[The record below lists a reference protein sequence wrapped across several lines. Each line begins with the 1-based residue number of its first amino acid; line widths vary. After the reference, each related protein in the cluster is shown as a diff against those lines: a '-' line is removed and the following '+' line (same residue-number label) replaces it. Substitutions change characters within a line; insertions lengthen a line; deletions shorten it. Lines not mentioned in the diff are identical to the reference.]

1 MPPKSKINKQDILTS
16 SLEIIR
22 KSGFE
27 EVNARSI
34 AKEMNCSTNPIFRV
48 YKNMDELKE
57 ELIEEI
63 YKYYREFTDIYVDEN
78 DELYRVSYAYIEFA
92 RKEKNLFKAVY
103 ISDIGGQRTLSQI
116 IQSSYN
122 QNIIKKIEKDLKRH
136 QQTLTKQYQISFDE
150 ACQLFQN
157 IRFYT
162 HGIATYVLVDSIS
175 LSQEEVS
182 ELLKIAIKNFRN
194 AKN

>member
-122 QNIIKKIEKDLKRH
+122 QNI
-136 QQTLTKQYQISFDE
+136 
-150 ACQLFQN
+150 
-157 IRFYT
+157 RFYT

>member
-57 ELIEEI
+57 ELIALAMPI
-63 YKYYREFTDIYVDEN
+63 SN
-78 DELYRVSYAYIEFA
+78 LQ
-92 RKEKNLFKAVY
+92 EK
-103 ISDIGGQRTLSQI
+103 
-116 IQSSYN
+116 
-122 QNIIKKIEKDLKRH
+122 KKICSKLFIF
-136 QQTLTKQYQISFDE
+136 QI
-150 ACQLFQN
+150 
-157 IRFYT
+157 
-162 HGIATYVLVDSIS
+162 LVVK
-175 LSQEEVS
+175 ERYH
-182 ELLKIAIKNFRN
+182 K
-194 AKN
+194 

>member
-63 YKYYREFTDIYVDEN
+63 YKYYR
-78 DELYRVSYAYIEFA
+78 
-92 RKEKNLFKAVY
+92 
-103 ISDIGGQRTLSQI
+103 
-116 IQSSYN
+116 
-122 QNIIKKIEKDLKRH
+122 
-136 QQTLTKQYQISFDE
+136 
-150 ACQLFQN
+150 
-157 IRFYT
+157 
-162 HGIATYVLVDSIS
+162 
-175 LSQEEVS
+175 
-182 ELLKIAIKNFRN
+182 
-194 AKN
+194 

>member
-57 ELIEEI
+57 ELIEEVEQL
-63 YKYYREFTDIYVDEN
+63 RMEN
-78 DELYRVSYAYIEFA
+78 AYLKKLRA
-92 RKEKNLFKAVY
+92 L
-103 ISDIGGQRTLSQI
+103 
-116 IQSSYN
+116 IQKGTKPNSG
-122 QNIIKKIEKDLKRH
+122 KK
-136 QQTLTKQYQISFDE
+136 
-150 ACQLFQN
+150 
-157 IRFYT
+157 
-162 HGIATYVLVDSIS
+162 
-175 LSQEEVS
+175 
-182 ELLKIAIKNFRN
+182 
-194 AKN
+194 

>member
-1 MPPKSKINKQDILTS
+1 MCDQSKILI
-16 SLEIIR
+16 
-22 KSGFE
+22 
-27 EVNARSI
+27 V
-34 AKEMNCSTNPIFRV
+34 IFYLRV
-48 YKNMDELKE
+48 YNETVVKS
-57 ELIEEI
+57 
-63 YKYYREFTDIYVDEN
+63 YVK
-78 DELYRVSYAYIEFA
+78 
-92 RKEKNLFKAVY
+92 KEKNRY
-103 ISDIGGQRTLSQI
+103 CMGPGGNTGFTLLRTFQTFI
-116 IQSSYN
+116 DDKRRRKNERI
-122 QNIIKKIEKDLKRH
+122 IIKKIE
-136 QQTLTKQYQISFDE
+136 KQYQISFDE

>member
-78 DELYRVSYAYIEFA
+78 DELYRVSYAYIEFVWVFAYWWKIFA

-122 QNIIKKIEKDLKRH
+122 QNIIKKIE
-136 QQTLTKQYQISFDE
+136 KQYQISFDE

>member
-1 MPPKSKINKQDILTS
+1 MSTD
-16 SLEIIR
+16 
-22 KSGFE
+22 
-27 EVNARSI
+27 SI
-34 AKEMNCSTNPIFRV
+34 IFRNIQI
-48 YKNMDELKE
+48 YT
-57 ELIEEI
+57 IEG
-63 YKYYREFTDIYVDEN
+63 KDSFG
-78 DELYRVSYAYIEFA
+78 FG

-122 QNIIKKIEKDLKRH
+122 QNIIKKIEK
-136 QQTLTKQYQISFDE
+136 QYQISFDE

-157 IRFYT
+157 IRVYT

>member
-92 RKEKNLFKAVY
+92 RKEKKSVQSCLYFRYWWSKNA
-103 ISDIGGQRTLSQI
+103 ITNNSI
-116 IQSSYN
+116 IVQSKY
-122 QNIIKKIEKDLKRH
+122 
-136 QQTLTKQYQISFDE
+136 Y
-150 ACQLFQN
+150 
-157 IRFYT
+157 
-162 HGIATYVLVDSIS
+162 
-175 LSQEEVS
+175 
-182 ELLKIAIKNFRN
+182 
-194 AKN
+194 

>member
-63 YKYYREFTDIYVDEN
+63 YKYYREFTDIYVDE
-78 DELYRVSYAYIEFA
+78 
-92 RKEKNLFKAVY
+92 KAVY
-103 ISDIGGQRTLSQI
+103 TSDIGGQRTLSQI

-122 QNIIKKIEKDLKRH
+122 QNIIKKIE
-136 QQTLTKQYQISFDE
+136 KQYQISFDE

>member
-1 MPPKSKINKQDILTS
+1 MPIDDLAV
-16 SLEIIR
+16 LGEALR
-22 KSGFE
+22 
-27 EVNARSI
+27 A
-34 AKEMNCSTNPIFRV
+34 
-48 YKNMDELKE
+48 
-57 ELIEEI
+57 
-63 YKYYREFTDIYVDEN
+63 
-78 DELYRVSYAYIEFA
+78 A

-122 QNIIKKIEKDLKRH
+122 QNIIKKIE
-136 QQTLTKQYQISFDE
+136 KQYQISFDE

>member
-57 ELIEEI
+57 ELIE
-63 YKYYREFTDIYVDEN
+63 DINTIEN
-78 DELYRVSYAYIEFA
+78 LQIFMLMKMMNCIALAMPISNLQ
-92 RKEKNLFKAVY
+92 EK
-103 ISDIGGQRTLSQI
+103 
-116 IQSSYN
+116 
-122 QNIIKKIEKDLKRH
+122 KKICSKLFIF
-136 QQTLTKQYQISFDE
+136 QI
-150 ACQLFQN
+150 
-157 IRFYT
+157 
-162 HGIATYVLVDSIS
+162 LVVK
-175 LSQEEVS
+175 ERYH
-182 ELLKIAIKNFRN
+182 K
-194 AKN
+194 

>member
-57 ELIEEI
+57 ELIEEYI
-63 YKYYREFTDIYVDEN
+63 NTIEN
-78 DELYRVSYAYIEFA
+78 LQIFMLMKMMNCIALAMPISNLQ
-92 RKEKNLFKAVY
+92 EK
-103 ISDIGGQRTLSQI
+103 
-116 IQSSYN
+116 
-122 QNIIKKIEKDLKRH
+122 KKICSKLFIF
-136 QQTLTKQYQISFDE
+136 QI
-150 ACQLFQN
+150 
-157 IRFYT
+157 
-162 HGIATYVLVDSIS
+162 LVVK
-175 LSQEEVS
+175 ERYH
-182 ELLKIAIKNFRN
+182 K
-194 AKN
+194 